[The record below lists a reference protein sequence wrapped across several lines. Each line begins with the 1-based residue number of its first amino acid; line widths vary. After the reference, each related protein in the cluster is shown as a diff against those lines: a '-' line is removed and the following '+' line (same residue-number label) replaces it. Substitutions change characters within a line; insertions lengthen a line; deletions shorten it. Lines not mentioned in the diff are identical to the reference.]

1 MSITDQVEK
10 KQKDWQQRKA
20 MMKQS
25 LLQKDEGKESAHIF
39 DVEIKKMP
47 EDTHNK
53 VVRMSDYSCTSLGS
67 LTSATQ
73 SRWDTGHT
81 T

>member
-10 KQKDWQQRKA
+10 KQKDWQERKA

-25 LLQKDEGKESAHIF
+25 LLPKDDGKESAHIF

-53 VVRMSDYSCTSLGS
+53 VANHSEHSCIFLGS
-67 LTSATQ
+67 LISATQ
-73 SRWDTGHT
+73 SRWVMGHT